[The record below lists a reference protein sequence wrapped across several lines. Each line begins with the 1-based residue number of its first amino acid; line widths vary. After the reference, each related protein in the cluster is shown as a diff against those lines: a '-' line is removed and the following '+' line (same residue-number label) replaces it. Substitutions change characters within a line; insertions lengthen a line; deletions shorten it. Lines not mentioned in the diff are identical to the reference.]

1 MSRITLGIVIGSAIL
16 AALISCNNESDTVE
30 LVSAPMP
37 ANTVHEGPPPRQYR
51 HGGEAKVVFSDN
63 VGRDCVAAGHK
74 IGFRARTDLTNAC
87 AVLGGAETVLIVKNP
102 CRESGAYAAV
112 LCHEL
117 GHVNGWPVNHP
128 R

>member
-1 MSRITLGIVIGSAIL
+1 MKKIIIILSALL
-16 AALISCNNESDTVE
+16 AVASCERDNAAELIS
-30 LVSAPMP
+30 APAP
-37 ANTVHEGPPPRQYR
+37 TVHDGSPPARFR
-51 HGGEAKVVFSDN
+51 GANDARVVFSDN
-63 VGRDCVAAGHK
+63 VGRDCVDAGHK

-87 AVLGGAETVLIVKNP
+87 AVLGGPETVLIVKNP
-102 CRESGAYAAV
+102 CRESGEYARV